1 MISETVSILQ
11 MHWVFEIQ
19 GVVYTHRASQF
30 GPATCQVLHSPTR
43 LVATVLDHRGLECF
57 LNQMGVDGAQ
67 QHRTGSFWRVWDPAG
82 PHLTL
87 NRLAVTKFSLPLGRL
102 LHASFQTHR
111 MPGTIRRQGKE
122 WARWLHWSIE
132 GPLGSSKM
140 KNLGVL
146 RVPPWSPSLVVL
158 PPHCLHFLKLP
169 QFCTPGRSSKT
180 PSTSGLTSCQLGLPA
195 LSEPQVS
202 QDERL

>member
-11 MHWVFEIQ
+11 MPWVFEIQ
-19 GVVYTHRASQF
+19 GLVYTHRASQF
-30 GPATCQVLHSPTR
+30 GPATCQLLHSPTR
-43 LVATVLDHRGLECF
+43 FVATGLDHSGLECF
-57 LNQMGVDGAQ
+57 LKQMGVDGAQ
-67 QHRTGSFWRVWDPAG
+67 QHWTGLFWRVWDPVG

-87 NRLAVTKFSLPLGRL
+87 NRLAVTKLFLPLGRL
-102 LHASFQTHR
+102 LHASFQMHR
-111 MPGTIRRQGKE
+111 MPGTIQHQGKE
-122 WARWLHWSIE
+122 RARWLCSIE
-132 GPLGSSKM
+132 GPRGSSKM

-146 RVPPWSPSLVVL
+146 RVPPSPSLAVL
-158 PPHCLHFLKLP
+158 PPRCPHFLKLP
-169 QFCTPGRSSKT
+169 RFCTPGRSSKT